1 VVQVVPVAKVT
12 VQVDPDQLECLIKS
26 PQAGLAELIWIA
38 LDADAKT
45 VTHPDGARMLSRSPS

>member
-1 VVQVVPVAKVT
+1 MAKVT